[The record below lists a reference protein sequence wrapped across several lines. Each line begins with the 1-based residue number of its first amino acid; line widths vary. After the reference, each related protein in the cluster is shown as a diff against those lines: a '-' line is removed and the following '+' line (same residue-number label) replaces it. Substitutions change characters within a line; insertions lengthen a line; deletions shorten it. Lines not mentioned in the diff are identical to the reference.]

1 MEHPHRPKRIA
12 LFTGNYNHVAD
23 GVSLT
28 LNRLVRYLEARGS
41 KVMVV
46 APTIEK
52 PPIEA
57 AGLFRPVPSIPM
69 PIPNRQEYRVAFPM
83 SLRARQ
89 EVIRFRPQLIHIATP
104 DLPGRNALKLGRRL
118 GIPVVASY
126 HTHFSSYLSY
136 YHMDMLVERLWRY
149 LKKFYD
155 QCDHVYVPSSSMVE
169 VLREHGINKNILLWE
184 RGVEID
190 QFTPEKRS
198 EAWRLAHGI
207 APNEPVVL
215 FVSRLVWEKGL
226 DVFMRVVQQLEAKGI
241 AHKSVI
247 VGNGPAEE
255 ELREQLPNSIFKGHL
270 AGEAL
275 AMAYASSDIF
285 LFPSTT
291 ETFGNVTLEAMSSG
305 LPTVCADATG
315 SKELVTDHKTGFLLL
330 SGNVDQFYER
340 VETLITQNALRKEMG
355 AAARERA
362 LLYSWPEILGKIDG
376 YYDQLLFPDPRKGLF
391 NL

>member
-1 MEHPHRPKRIA
+1 MEYTHRPKRIA

-83 SLRARQ
+83 SIRARQ

-104 DLPGRNALKLGRRL
+104 DLPGRNALKLGRKL

-136 YHMDMLVERLWRY
+136 YHMDMLVGRLWQY
-149 LKKFYD
+149 LKRFYD
-155 QCDHVYVPSSSMVE
+155 QCDHVYVPSSSMAE
-169 VLREHGINKNILLWE
+169 VLREHDIQKNILLWE
-184 RGVEID
+184 RGVETD
-190 QFTPEKRS
+190 QFSPEKKS
-198 EAWRLAHGI
+198 EAWRIAHGI

-226 DVFMRVVQQLEAKGI
+226 EVFMRVVQQLEAKGI
-241 AHKSVI
+241 SHKSVI

-270 AGEAL
+270 AGEEL
-275 AMAYASSDIF
+275 AMAYASSDVF

-315 SKELVTDHKTGFLLL
+315 SKELVANHKTGFLLA
-330 SGNVDQFYER
+330 SGNVAQFYER
-340 VETLITQNALRKEMG
+340 VETLIIQDALRKEMG

-376 YYDQLLFPDPRKGLF
+376 YYDQLLFPDAEKSLF